1 MPSPPTSPP
10 KGDPMKLLAPLLLL
24 APLAAC
30 VEIDV
35 RDDVPA
41 ARPEA
46 GAVAAQT
53 AGAPGLRAGENAPT
67 KSVFSGTGCPAA
79 SGQSADQSFAAYR
92 AARGLPALRRSS
104 ALEAA
109 AATHAR
115 DVARLQT
122 VTHVGSDGS
131 KVGQRASAAG
141 YPLRHVHE
149 NVGWTPC
156 GFDFVL
162 ESWTDSPSHLQTMI
176 RTDVSDYGIG
186 RSGDYWVLI
195 TGQQG

>member
-1 MPSPPTSPP
+1 
-10 KGDPMKLLAPLLLL
+10 MKLLAPLLLL

-30 VEIDV
+30 VEVDV
-35 RDDVPA
+35 RDPAPA
-41 ARPEA
+41 A
-46 GAVAAQT
+46 T
-53 AGAPGLRAGENAPT
+53 AGVARSGAEPGLRAGENAPT
-67 KSVFSGTGCPAA
+67 QSIVSETGCPAA
-79 SGQSADQSFAAYR
+79 SGQSADRAFASYR
-92 AARGLPALRRSS
+92 AAKGLPALRRSS

-109 AATHAR
+109 AQTHAR

-131 KVGQRASAAG
+131 KVGQRARAAG
-141 YPLRHVHE
+141 YPMRHVHE

-162 ESWTDSPSHLQTMI
+162 QSWTGSPSHLETMI

-186 RSGDYWVLI
+186 RSGEYWVLI

>member
-1 MPSPPTSPP
+1 
-10 KGDPMKLLAPLLLL
+10 MKLLAPLLLL

-30 VEIDV
+30 VEVDV
-35 RDDVPA
+35 RDPATPAPA
-41 ARPEA
+41 AT
-46 GAVAAQT
+46 T
-53 AGAPGLRAGENAPT
+53 AMTAPVRTSGAPGLRAGENAPT
-67 KSVFSGTGCPAA
+67 QSIVSNGGCPAA
-79 SGQSADQSFAAYR
+79 SGQSADRAFASYR
-92 AARGLPALRRSS
+92 AAKGLPALKRSP

-109 AATHAR
+109 AQAHAR

-131 KVGQRASAAG
+131 KVGQRAREAG
-141 YPLRHVHE
+141 YRMRHVHE

-162 ESWTDSPSHLQTMI
+162 QSWTGSPSHLETMI

-186 RSGDYWVLI
+186 RSGEYWVLI